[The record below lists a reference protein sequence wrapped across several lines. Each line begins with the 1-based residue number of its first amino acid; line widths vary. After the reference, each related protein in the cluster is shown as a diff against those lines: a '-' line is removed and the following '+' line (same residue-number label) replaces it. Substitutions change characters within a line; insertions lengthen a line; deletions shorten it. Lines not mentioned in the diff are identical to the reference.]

1 MPGKQGAPYVWYD
14 KMQQILCRAKARTRF
29 DCEGIMVSLLIL
41 LILLI
46 LSGFFSASE
55 TALTTVNPVTL
66 RSMACEGDARAARV
80 LTVLESY
87 PRLLSMILICN
98 NVVNITASALFTAML
113 IRRFGAGVLTL
124 GTALLTVLVLLFG
137 EITPKNIAKIRCL
150 ELSLAAAPFL
160 QFLMKVLTPV
170 IVLVDLLA
178 DGVLRLFHI
187 DRNARQKITTNEL
200 KTYVDT
206 GQEDGIL
213 KSGEKK
219 IIYNVFDF
227 GDSVAKDIMIP
238 RIDMTCVSSDATY
251 DEILSL
257 FRRDMFTRLP
267 VYAGNDPDN
276 IIGLINIKD
285 FILIDDPASFRLKAL
300 LREAYFTY
308 EYKKTADLLKDMQH
322 GAQSVAFVLSEYGST
337 VGMVTLEDIVE
348 EIVGEIRDEYDAEEK
363 EQIRR
368 YDTRTFLVEGSMKL
382 DDINEALGST
392 FGSEDY
398 DSIGGL
404 MIEHLDRLP
413 RGEEVVVLPDGTSL
427 QAKGI
432 RQNRIMKVLIRFRED
447 PTIKKED
454 GPDDER
460 QY

>member
-1 MPGKQGAPYVWYD
+1 MTA
-14 KMQQILCRAKARTRF
+14 
-29 DCEGIMVSLLIL
+29 LLIL
-41 LILLI
+41 LILLF

-66 RSMACEGDARAARV
+66 KSMAGEGDRRASRV
-80 LTVLESY
+80 LSVLESY
-87 PRLLSMILICN
+87 PKLLSLILICN
-98 NVVNITASALFTAML
+98 NVVNIAASALFTA
-113 IRRFGAGVLTL
+113 IIIKHFGEGKVSAGTAVLTL
-124 GTALLTVLVLLFG
+124 LVLLFG
-137 EITPKNIAKIRCL
+137 EITPKNIAKIKSL
-150 ELSLAAAPFL
+150 EFSLALAPVL
-160 QFLMKVLTPV
+160 QVLMTILTPV
-170 IVLVDLLA
+170 IALVDLLA
-178 DGVLRLFHI
+178 DGILHLLHI
-187 DRNARQKITTNEL
+187 DRNARQKITTSEL

-206 GQEDGIL
+206 GQEDGVI

-238 RIDMTCVSSDATY
+238 RIDMTCVSMDASY
-251 DEILSL
+251 EEILSL

-267 VYAGNDPDN
+267 VYAENDPDN
-276 IIGLINIKD
+276 IVGLINIKD
-285 FILIDDPASFRLKAL
+285 FILIDDPANFQLKSL
-300 LREAYFTY
+300 LREGYYTY

-337 VGMVTLEDIVE
+337 VGMITLEDIVE
-348 EIVGEIRDEYDAEEK
+348 EIVGEIRDEYDEEEK

-368 YDTRTFLVEGSMKL
+368 YDTRTFLAEGSMKL
-382 DDINEALGST
+382 DDINEALGCSL
-392 FGSEDY
+392 GSEDY

-413 RGEEVVVLPDGTSL
+413 RNEEVVVLPDGTSL

-447 PTIKKED
+447 PTARRED
-454 GPDDER
+454 NVDA
-460 QY
+460 